1 MAALKTSVFEY
12 TSYKAYLLAWI
23 ESRPQKGRG
32 ERSRIAETLRCQLA
46 YVSQVLNG
54 PAHFSFEQAE
64 ALNQLLNHTDDEA
77 DFFHLLVQLE
87 RAGTPA
93 LRSRIQ
99 RKIKKILNDRLI
111 LRNRLEFE
119 ETLSREDQAI
129 YYSSWYY
136 AGIHVAV
143 AIPALQTREAL
154 VRALGLPVS
163 RVTQVLEFLVS
174 RGLVQES
181 KGRYSTGNTR
191 IHLESDSPM
200 IAKHHVNWR
209 MQALQAVE
217 KESAD
222 ELHYSSVITAS
233 EGDIPRIREVL
244 VKAIEQIREIVRPSQ
259 DETLYCYTLDL
270 FSVVRDQEALL

>member
-1 MAALKTSVFEY
+1 MGILKTSVFEF
-12 TSYKAYLLAWI
+12 TSYKAYLRTWI
-23 ESRPQKGRG
+23 ESRPNQGRG

-64 ALNQLLNHTDDEA
+64 ALNQLINHTEEEG

-93 LRSRIQ
+93 LKSRIQ
-99 RKIKKILNDRLI
+99 RKVKKILNDRLI

-119 ETLSREDQAI
+119 KSLSREDQAI

-136 AGIHVAV
+136 AGIHIAVAV
-143 AIPALQTREAL
+143 PTLQTREAL

-174 RGLVQES
+174 RGLVEEV
-181 KGRYSTGNTR
+181 KGRYRTGDTR

-209 MQALQAVE
+209 MQAVQAIE
-217 KESAD
+217 NENAN
-222 ELHYSSVITAS
+222 ELHYSSVIAAGES
-233 EGDIPRIREVL
+233 DIPRVREVL
-244 VKAIEQIREIVRPSQ
+244 VKAIEQIREIVKPSPE
-259 DETLYCYTLDL
+259 ETVYCYTLDL
-270 FSVVRDQEALL
+270 FSVVRE

>member
-1 MAALKTSVFEY
+1 MGTQKASVFEY

-23 ESRPQKGRG
+23 ESRPQNGRG
-32 ERSRIAETLRCQLA
+32 ERSRLAETLRCQLA

-64 ALNQLLNHTDDEA
+64 ALNQLLNHTEDEA
-77 DFFHLLVQLE
+77 DFFQLLVQLE

-93 LRSRIQ
+93 LKSRIQ

-119 ETLSREDQAI
+119 KTLSREDQAI
-129 YYSSWYY
+129 YYSSWFY
-136 AGIHVAV
+136 AGIHIAV
-143 AIPALQTREAL
+143 AIPTLQTREAL
-154 VRALGLPVS
+154 VRALGLPVA
-163 RVTQVLEFLVS
+163 RVAQVLEFLVS
-174 RGLVQES
+174 RGLIEES
-181 KGRYSTGNTR
+181 KGRYSTGDTR

-209 MQALQAVE
+209 MQAVQSIE
-217 KESAD
+217 KEKPN

-233 EGDIPRIREVL
+233 EYDIPRIREAL
-244 VKAIEQIREIVRPSQ
+244 VQAIEEIRKIVKPSK

-270 FSVVRDQEALL
+270 FGLVRD